1 MDTRYTTKS
10 AQIKCTICGKLFHA
24 RGLHMHM
31 KLAHDNSNKKVMKSR
46 LLSEGSRTNHTSIKI
61 NEQEKEQLFILLG
74 AFAGYLGYRLL
85 KKR

>member
-1 MDTRYTTKS
+1 MDTRYMQKS
-10 AQIKCTICGKLFHA
+10 VLVKCTICGKPFHA

-31 KLAHDNSNKKVMKSR
+31 KLAHENSKKVMKPR
-46 LLSEGSRTNHTSIKI
+46 LLSENTKTNHTSINI
-61 NEQEKEQLFILLG
+61 TEQEKEQLFMLLG